1 MPKSRVLRRDEVGEL
16 WRVESRLDLDDLAT
30 LEAGRHGGLVRDLGS
45 HPVDQVLSLLGPGR
59 SVYAELDFVD
69 LPRGAPIAPSRGD
82 HARRWVQS
90 HLSSTNL
97 NRIQQH
103 ELRAYG
109 SAGSYLA
116 RGTDVLAQAIFAGL
130 RPAELGAA
138 WGYESEPRWGTLR
151 TASGARS
158 VPSEQGAPTRTTTR
172 SSPPPCAAGPRS
184 RCPQPR
190 RCAR

>member
-1 MPKSRVLRRDEVGEL
+1 VHASNCTRAITPMFAAAL
-16 WRVESRLDLDDLAT
+16 LA
-30 LEAGRHGGLVRDLGS
+30 AGCNSSGTPTASAEGTAPAQAPALSS
-45 HPVDQVLSLLGPGR
+45 HPTLARGPC
-59 SVYAELDFVD
+59 
-69 LPRGAPIAPSRGD
+69 LPSWTFPRAHRLRLHGGD
-82 HARRWVQS
+82 HARRWVRS

-97 NRIQQH
+97 NRIQQR